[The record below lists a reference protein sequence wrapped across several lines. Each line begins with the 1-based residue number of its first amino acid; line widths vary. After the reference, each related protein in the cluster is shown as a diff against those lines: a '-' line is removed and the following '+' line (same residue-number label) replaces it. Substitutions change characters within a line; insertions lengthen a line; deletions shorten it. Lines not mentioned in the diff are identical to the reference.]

1 MTRPQRLF
9 PRQPDRPDATSGPAG
24 VPRSTLVLRWLALIA
39 LSGPL
44 LQGCQPGRTAG
55 SLVVGSRSR
64 MDSVDPAQTYSIG
77 AMQVISALGDTLYT
91 IGSDGTARPQL
102 ATALPQLSADG
113 RRARIPLRSGVRFHD
128 GTRFDADAMVFTLK
142 RFMAIGKLSYLLGDR
157 VRSVRRVA
165 PLELE
170 LELRQPY
177 SALPQ
182 LLSAVNLTPLSPT
195 AYRGLGKGFLNNRF
209 VGTGPYRLTFFT
221 DQQQR
226 LVPFPG
232 YWGPR
237 PANRG
242 IDLVTLSNSTAL
254 FGALRSGE
262 IDVLLSTSIEGDQQ
276 SALAASARRG
286 ELRQGVGPALEIG
299 YLTLLTDR
307 PPFSDQRLRQA
318 VARSLD
324 RRTISER
331 VTRGLRAPLRDLV
344 PPSLPGSDPQ
354 AWPAYD
360 PNGARALYRQ
370 AGYCNGRQ
378 LTLPLTFRSN
388 IPADRLFALT
398 WQAQLRRD
406 LGDCVR
412 LEVSGMEATT
422 AYRQLG
428 DGSFPM
434 ILLDWMG
441 DFPDADNY
449 LTPLLACD
457 KAEGDRCLAGASAAS
472 GSFWTTPGLVS
483 ALERSSRI
491 AGPERLALL
500 RQVQGRTA
508 AASPY
513 LPLWLVAPRAWARPH
528 VSQPRFDGSGRLLL
542 RELSLRREAAEA
554 TR

>member
-1 MTRPQRLF
+1 LNGGHSRSLTPLYRPLRLI
-9 PRQPDRPDATSGPAG
+9 RLLT
-24 VPRSTLVLRWLALIA
+24 LIA
-39 LSGPL
+39 LAAPL
-44 LQGCQPGRTAG
+44 LQGCQPSRPSGN
-55 SLVVGSRSR
+55 LVVGSRSR
-64 MDSVDPAQTYSIG
+64 IDSVDPAQTYSIG

-91 IGSDGTARPQL
+91 IDKDGRPRPQL
-102 ATALPQLSADG
+102 ATALPRLSADG
-113 RRARIPLRSGVRFHD
+113 TRARIPLRAGVLFHD
-128 GTRFDADAMVFTLK
+128 GTRFDAAAMVFTLK

-157 VRSVRRVA
+157 VRTVRSTG

-177 SALPQ
+177 SPLPQ

-195 AYRGLGKGFLNNRF
+195 AYRRLGKGFLNDRF
-209 VGTGPYRLTFFT
+209 VGTGPYQLSFYS

-226 LVPFPG
+226 LTPFKA
-232 YWGPR
+232 YWGRR

-307 PPFSDQRLRQA
+307 PPFNDQRLRRA

-354 AWPAYD
+354 AWPDYNPD
-360 PNGARALYRQ
+360 SARSLYRQ
-370 AGYCNGRQ
+370 AGYCSGRR

-406 LGDCVR
+406 LGDCVH
-412 LEVSGMEATT
+412 LEVTGMEATT

-428 DGSFPM
+428 DGNFPM

-449 LTPLLACD
+449 LTPLLACE

-472 GSFWTTPGLVS
+472 GSFWTAPGLVG
-483 ALERSSRI
+483 EVDRSSRI
-491 AGPERLALL
+491 AGPQRLSLL
-500 RQVQGRTA
+500 RDVQRRTA

-542 RELSLRREAAEA
+542 RELSLQRGAERGA
-554 TR
+554 EEVAR